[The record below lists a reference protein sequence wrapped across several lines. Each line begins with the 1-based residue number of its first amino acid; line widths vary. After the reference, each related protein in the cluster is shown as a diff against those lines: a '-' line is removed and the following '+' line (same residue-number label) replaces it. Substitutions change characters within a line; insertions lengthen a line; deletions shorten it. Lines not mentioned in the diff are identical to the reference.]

1 MKKKNIYINQSQEL
15 LSMFEEAG
23 NNEKIMCVPID
34 YAKKGSYCDVL

>member
-15 LSMFEEAG
+15 LSLFEEAG

-34 YAKKGSYCDVL
+34 YAKDDMFF